1 MAYRGDETDP
11 FEVIIG
17 RQRIMRR
24 AVVIALLWWL
34 VPSLFRNYG
43 QLLLLVKLVTSAQAA
58 APAPAPPAPV
68 TMTAQ
73 AVEQQLRLAPAS
85 GGAPRDHQC
94 VPGAPGFNGWDF
106 ICSYT
111 AGEAFAPRRFKIGVR
126 VTSTAIVQASA
137 PYSFDHVLPAA
148 PANAF

>member
-1 MAYRGDETDP
+1 M
-11 FEVIIG
+11 IS

-24 AVVIALLWWL
+24 AVVIGLLWWL
-34 VPSLFRNYG
+34 VPTLIRLDYG
-43 QLLLLVKLVTSAQAA
+43 QLILLVKLVTSAQAA
-58 APAPAPPAPV
+58 APASAPPAPV

-85 GGAPRDHQC
+85 VGAPRDHQC

-111 AGEAFAPRRFKIGVR
+111 AGEAFAPRRLKIGVR

-137 PYSFDHVLPAA
+137 PYPFEHVLPAA
-148 PANAF
+148 SASAF